1 MGKYVDYYCKNEN
14 NRLKKI
20 VDKIIAR
27 RFPWILYKDYDDYYS
42 LAMTVVWDCEMKYT
56 KDKGATFETFLIG
69 CLERKI
75 KSRVTYSNRKKRSN
89 GLSDL
94 SIEKLIDDE
103 SNITLEDMI
112 ATPEEEMLS
121 ANVEE
126 YLDSLTKRQMRIA
139 TLTMKGYSPEDIQEI
154 LHISKKKYKEQWETM
169 TSLNQIMGLCKGRM

>member
-20 VDKIIAR
+20 VEKIIAR
-27 RFPWILYKDYDDYYS
+27 RFPWMPYKDYDDYYS
-42 LAMTVVWDCEMKYT
+42 LAMTVVWDCERRYK

-75 KSRVTYSNRKKRSN
+75 KSRVTYSNRQKRSN

-103 SNITLEDMI
+103 SNITLENMI
-112 ATPEEEMLS
+112 AAPEEEVLS

-126 YLDSLTKRQMRIA
+126 YLDSLTRRQRQIA
-139 TLTMKGYSPEDIQEI
+139 ILTMKGCTPKDIQEI
-154 LHISKKKYKEQWETM
+154 LHINKRKYKEQWETM
-169 TSLNQIMGLCKGRM
+169 TSLTLLMGLCQGRM